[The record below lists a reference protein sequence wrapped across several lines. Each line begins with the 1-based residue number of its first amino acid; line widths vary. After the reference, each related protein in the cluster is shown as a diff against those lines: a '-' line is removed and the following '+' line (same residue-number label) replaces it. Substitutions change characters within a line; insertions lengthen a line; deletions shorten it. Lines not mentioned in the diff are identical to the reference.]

1 MPRRRTWKLPLS
13 SRQAT
18 AFIRA
23 ARADNFKT
31 VAFEIRTA
39 DGAITRLT
47 ATDKP
52 PADDD
57 NEARDASTVAKE
69 RIEQMRA
76 SSKRGESA

>member
-1 MPRRRTWKLPLS
+1 MR
-13 SRQAT
+13 
-18 AFIRA
+18 
-23 ARADNFKT
+23 

-76 SSKRGESA
+76 SSKRGEGA